1 MIANQCRYRRTMLAS
16 AFITCGASM
25 LLAQQANIVPPN
37 PDITMLDKDGTARIS
52 RVVPVPKTL
61 SPEAQALIA
70 TGKSWCP
77 GPRSPEFQ
85 PLIDRAKKLYPVNI
99 EEDKMVGGVK
109 TKWVTPASGIP
120 ADKKNRV
127 LINLHGGG
135 FTVDSGS
142 YVESIPI
149 SNLTK
154 TLVVSVDYRLSPQNH
169 FPAAVD
175 DVIAVYKELL
185 KTYKAGNIAIYGTS
199 AGAALTIQAAARIRH
214 DGLPQPGALGVFSGN
229 ADATNPTDSSA
240 MFATAGLVGAKI
252 PDPGNQRGAYLG
264 DHDPKDPL
272 ASPIFSDLKGFPPTL
287 CMTGTRD
294 AALVGTVNF
303 NRALRNAGV
312 DSKLVVFDGLPH
324 AFWYTTGVPE
334 STEALQ
340 IQANFFDKKLG
351 K

>member
-1 MIANQCRYRRTMLAS
+1 MSNHKIRHSAPLWVLAS
-16 AFITCGASM
+16 LCCAAPFA
-25 LLAQQANIVPPN
+25 LAQQARTAPPN
-37 PDITMLDKDGTARIS
+37 PDLTVLDQDGTARIT
-52 RVVPVPKTL
+52 RIVPVPKTI

-77 GPRSPEFQ
+77 GPRSAEFKE
-85 PLIDRAKKLYPVNI
+85 LIERAEKLYPVKI

-109 TKWVTPASGIP
+109 TKFVTPASGIP
-120 ADKKNRV
+120 ADRKNRV

-149 SNLTK
+149 ANLTK
-154 TLVVSVDYRLSPQNH
+154 TLVVSVDYRMAPQNH

-175 DVIAVYKELL
+175 DVVAVYKELL

-199 AGAALTIQAAARIRH
+199 AGAALTLQAAVRIRH

-229 ADATNPTDSSA
+229 GDANNPTDSSA
-240 MFATAGLVGAKI
+240 EFSTSGLVGAKI
-252 PDPGNQRGAYLG
+252 PEAGNQRTTYLG

-272 ASPIFSDLKGFPPTL
+272 ASPILADLKGFPPTL

-294 AALVGTVNF
+294 TALVGTTNF
-303 NRALRNAGV
+303 NRALRRAGV
-312 DSKLVVFDGLPH
+312 HTELVVFDAMPH

-334 STEALQ
+334 STEALE
-340 IQANFFDKKLG
+340 IQAKFFDRELG